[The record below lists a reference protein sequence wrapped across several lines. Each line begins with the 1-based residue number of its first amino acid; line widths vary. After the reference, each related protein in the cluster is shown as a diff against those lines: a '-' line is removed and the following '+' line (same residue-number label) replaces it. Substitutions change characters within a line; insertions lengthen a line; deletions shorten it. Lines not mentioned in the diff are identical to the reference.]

1 MQGWEGL
8 EGKRKVC
15 RSKMHPVHSKTMQ
28 QFGRRALRCLLP
40 GETLCL
46 WKDTMQGGKVALD
59 DVCQLNKKT

>member
-8 EGKRKVC
+8 EGKRGLC

-28 QFGRRALRCLLP
+28 QFGLRALRCL
-40 GETLCL
+40 GKHSVSGRTHA
-46 WKDTMQGGKVALD
+46 GGKVALD